1 MRLLRRKDVNML
13 EGSII
18 KGLLAMAL
26 PIMLANVI
34 QSMYNIIDMRV
45 LKQFDPGDGLAI
57 GAVSACSNL
66 NSLITSLVIGIST
79 GSNVIVARYIGR
91 KDPESRDRAMH
102 TALAFSIV
110 AGIVLAGTGILGA
123 PYFLTWTNCDPVLL
137 PDAVLYFRMYFAGV
151 PVLLLHNFLAS
162 FLRATGD
169 SQRLMATSLTGGA
182 VKVAATFLFVG
193 GIRLG
198 ILGVSFATLVSWF
211 VYLGLDLRVL
221 LPKDRAGVRVRPREI
236 RFHKKEMGEILR
248 VGIPAGLQQA
258 LYSVANVII
267 VSTVNTF
274 GKEATAGLGIANQYD
289 NILYQI
295 CTAVTVSVMPY
306 VSQNIGA
313 GNVKRAKQ
321 AMLRG
326 FCITLCL
333 AGGLGTMS
341 AIFSRQLAGFMSG
354 DPLVIAHAREKMII
368 ISSTYFICGIDR
380 MIGQSL
386 RAMGKPMAATIST
399 MIWMCAFRFFWVYVV
414 YPYLPQ
420 GNLTSLY
427 LVWPIGWVLSI
438 VTLLCIFFPTVK
450 KLDKKVALGKNAI

>member
-1 MRLLRRKDVNML
+1 MLRRKNVNML
-13 EGSII
+13 EGSIV

-66 NSLITSLVIGIST
+66 TSLITSLVIGVST

-102 TALAFSIV
+102 TALAFSIA
-110 AGIVLAGTGILGA
+110 AGIALMIIGIIGA
-123 PYFLTWTNCDPVLL
+123 PHFLTWTNCDPELL
-137 PDAVLYFRMYFAGV
+137 PQATLYFRMYFAGV
-151 PVLLLHNFLAS
+151 AILFVHNFCAS

-169 SQRLMATSLTGGA
+169 SQRLMTTSLTGGA
-182 VKVAATFLFVG
+182 VKVVGTFLFVG
-193 GIRLG
+193 GLRLG

-211 VYLGLDLRVL
+211 VYVGLDLRVL
-221 LPKDRAGVRVRPREI
+221 LPKGRTGVQVRI
-236 RFHKKEMGEILR
+236 KDICFHKKEMLEILH

-258 LYSVANVII
+258 LYSIANVII

-333 AGGLGTMS
+333 AGGLGALS
-341 AIFSRQLAGFMSG
+341 ATFSRQLAGFMSG
-354 DPLVIAHAREKMII
+354 NPMVITHAREKMII
-368 ISSTYFICGIDR
+368 ISSTYFLCGIDR

-386 RAMGKPMAATIST
+386 RAMGKPLAATIST
-399 MIWMCAFRFFWVYVV
+399 MVWMCAFRFFWVYVV
-414 YPYLPQ
+414 YPFLPQ
-420 GNLTSLY
+420 GSLTSLY
-427 LVWPIGWVLSI
+427 LVWPIGWLLSI
-438 VTLLCIFFPTVK
+438 ITLLCIFFPTVK
-450 KLDKKVALGKNAI
+450 KLSQNVAEKGAAI

>member
-1 MRLLRRKDVNML
+1 MRRKDVNML
-13 EGSII
+13 EGSIV

-57 GAVSACSNL
+57 GAVSACSTLTN
-66 NSLITSLVIGIST
+66 LITSLVIGVST

-102 TALAFSIV
+102 TALAFSMV
-110 AGIVLAGTGILGA
+110 AGLVLAAIGIVGA
-123 PYFLTWTNCDPVLL
+123 PYFLTWTNCDPDLL
-137 PDAVLYFRMYFAGV
+137 PQATLYFRMYFSGV
-151 PVLLLHNFLAS
+151 PILFLHNFLAS

-193 GIRLG
+193 GLKLG
-198 ILGVSFATLVSWF
+198 IMGVSLATLVSWF
-211 VYLGLDLRVL
+211 AYLGLDLRVL
-221 LPKDRAGVRVRPREI
+221 LPKDRAGVQVRI
-236 RFHKKEMGEILR
+236 KDVRFHKKEMKEILHI
-248 VGIPAGLQQA
+248 GIPAGLQQS
-258 LYSVANVII
+258 LYSIANVII

-295 CTAVTVSVMPY
+295 CTAVTSSVIPY

-326 FCITLCL
+326 FFITLTL
-333 AGGLGTMS
+333 GGGLGALS
-341 AIFSRQLAGFMSG
+341 AIFSHGLASFMSG
-354 DPLVIAHAREKMII
+354 DPLVIAHAREKMVI
-368 ISSTYFICGIDR
+368 ISSTYFLCGTDR
-380 MIGQSL
+380 IIGQSL
-386 RAMGKPMAATIST
+386 RAMGKPMAATVST
-399 MIWMCAFRFFWVYVV
+399 MVWMCAFRFFWVYVV
-414 YPYLPQ
+414 YPFLPQ

-427 LVWPIGWVLSI
+427 LVWPIGWLLSI
-438 VTLLCIFFPTVK
+438 VTLLCVFFPTVK
-450 KLDKKVALGKNAI
+450 KLDQKVSQNQAAI

>member
-1 MRLLRRKDVNML
+1 MLKRKDVNML
-13 EGSII
+13 GGSIV

-66 NSLITSLVIGIST
+66 TSLITALVIGIST

-102 TALAFSIV
+102 TALAFSIL
-110 AGIVLAGTGILGA
+110 AGIVLTLIGLVGA
-123 PYFLTWTNCDPVLL
+123 PYFLTWTNTDPELM
-137 PDAVLYFRMYFAGV
+137 PQAVLYFRMYFSGV
-151 PVLLLHNFLAS
+151 VVLLTHNFLAS

-169 SQRLMATSLTGGA
+169 SRRLMATSLIGGA
-182 VKVAATFLFVG
+182 VKVVGTFLFVG
-193 GIRLG
+193 GSKLG
-198 ILGVSFATLVSWF
+198 IMGVSLATLASWF
-211 VYLGLDLRVL
+211 VYVGLDLRVL
-221 LPKDRAGVRVRPREI
+221 LPKDRAAVQVRLKDI
-236 RFHKKEMGEILR
+236 RFHKKEMKEIIH
-248 VGIPAGLQQA
+248 VGAPAGLQQA
-258 LYSVANVII
+258 LYSIANVII
-267 VSTVNTF
+267 VSTVNSF
-274 GKEATAGLGIANQYD
+274 GKEATTGLGIANQYD

-326 FCITLCL
+326 FLITFSI
-333 AGGLGTMS
+333 AGGLGVLS
-341 AIFSRQLAGFMSG
+341 AAFSYSLAGFMSG
-354 DPLVIAHAREKMII
+354 NPVVIAHAREKMII
-368 ISSTYFICGIDR
+368 ISSTYFLCGTDR
-380 MIGQSL
+380 IIGQSL

-399 MIWMCAFRFFWVYVV
+399 MVWMCAFRFFWVYVV
-414 YPYLPQ
+414 YPFLPQ

-427 LVWPIGWVLSI
+427 LVWPIGWILSI
-438 VTLLCIFFPTVK
+438 ITLLCIFFPTVK
-450 KLDKKVALGKNAI
+450 KLSKNVAEKGAAL

>member
-1 MRLLRRKDVNML
+1 MLRRKNVNML
-13 EGSII
+13 EGSIV

-26 PIMLANVI
+26 PIMLANVV

-57 GAVSACSNL
+57 GAVSACSTLIN
-66 NSLITSLVIGIST
+66 LITSLVIGIAT

-91 KDPESRDRAMH
+91 KATESRDRAMH
-102 TALAFSIV
+102 TALAFSLV
-110 AGIVLAGTGILGA
+110 AGIVLTSIGLIGA
-123 PYFLTWTNCDPVLL
+123 PYFLTWTHCDPELL
-137 PDAVLYFRMYFAGV
+137 PNAVLYFRMYFAGV
-151 PVLLLHNFLAS
+151 PILFLHNFLAS

-169 SQRLMATSLTGGA
+169 SRRLMATSLTGGA

-193 GIRLG
+193 SIRLG

-211 VYLGLDLRVL
+211 TYLALDLRVL
-221 LPKDRAGVRVRPREI
+221 LPENKAAVRIRPREI
-236 RFHKKEMGEILR
+236 RFHKKEMAEILH

-258 LYSVANVII
+258 LYSIANVII

-274 GKEATAGLGIANQYD
+274 GKEATTGLGIANQYD

-295 CTAVTVSVMPY
+295 CTAVTISVMPY

-321 AMLRG
+321 AILRG
-326 FCITLCL
+326 FFITLSL
-333 AGGLGTMS
+333 GGGLGMLS
-341 AIFSRQLAGFMSG
+341 AIFSRQLAGFMSSN
-354 DPLVIAHAREKMII
+354 PLVIAHAREKMII
-368 ISSTYFICGIDR
+368 ISSTYFLCGTDR
-380 MIGQSL
+380 IIGQSL

-399 MIWMCAFRFFWVYVV
+399 MVWMCAFRFFWVYVV
-414 YPYLPQ
+414 YPLLPQ

-427 LVWPIGWVLSI
+427 LVWPIGWVMSI
-438 VTLLCIFFPTVK
+438 LCLLCVFFPTVK
-450 KLDKKVALGKNAI
+450 RLKNKLLPSQATT

>member
-1 MRLLRRKDVNML
+1 MLKRKDVNML
-13 EGSII
+13 EGSIV

-45 LKQFDPGDGLAI
+45 LKQFDPSNGIAI

-66 NSLITSLVIGIST
+66 TSLITALVIGIST

-102 TALAFSIV
+102 TALAFAIL
-110 AGIVLAGTGILGA
+110 AGITLSLIGLIGA
-123 PYFLTWTNCDPVLL
+123 PYFLTWTNCDPELL
-137 PDAVLYFRMYFAGV
+137 PNAVLYFRMYFSGV
-151 PVLLLHNFLAS
+151 VVLLLHNFLAS

-169 SQRLMATSLTGGA
+169 SRRLMATSLTGGA

-193 GIRLG
+193 GFRLG
-198 ILGVSFATLVSWF
+198 IMGVSLATLTSWF
-211 VYLGLDLRVL
+211 VYLALDLRVL
-221 LPKDRAGVRVRPREI
+221 LYKGRAGVQVRLKDV
-236 RFHKKEMGEILR
+236 RFHKKEMKEILH
-248 VGIPAGLQQA
+248 VGVPAGLQQA
-258 LYSVANVII
+258 LYSIANVII

-295 CTAVTVSVMPY
+295 CTAVTSSVIPY

-326 FCITLCL
+326 FFITLSL
-333 AGGLGTMS
+333 GGGLGALS
-341 AIFSRQLAGFMSG
+341 AIFSHGLASFMSG
-354 DPLVIAHAREKMII
+354 DPLVIAHAREKMVI
-368 ISSTYFICGIDR
+368 ISSTYFLCGTDR
-380 MIGQSL
+380 IIGQSL
-386 RAMGKPMAATIST
+386 RAMGKPMVATIST
-399 MIWMCAFRFFWVYVV
+399 MVWMCAFRFFWVYVV
-414 YPYLPQ
+414 YPFLPQ
-420 GNLTSLY
+420 GSLTSLY
-427 LVWPIGWVLSI
+427 MVWPIGWAMSI
-438 VTLLCIFFPTVK
+438 ITLLCVFFPTVK
-450 KLDKKVALGKNAI
+450 KLDKQVAEKGVAL

>member
-1 MRLLRRKDVNML
+1 MLKRKDVNML
-13 EGSII
+13 EGSIV

-57 GAVSACSNL
+57 GAVSACGTLTN
-66 NSLITSLVIGIST
+66 LITALVIGVST

-102 TALAFSIV
+102 TALAFSIM
-110 AGIVLAGTGILGA
+110 AGIILATIGVIGA
-123 PYFLTWTNCDPVLL
+123 PYFLTWTNCDPELL
-137 PDAVLYFRMYFAGV
+137 PGAVLYFRMYFSGV
-151 PVLLLHNFLAS
+151 PILLLHNFLAS

-169 SQRLMATSLTGGA
+169 SRRLMATSLTGGA
-182 VKVAATFLFVG
+182 VKVAGTFLFVG
-193 GIRLG
+193 GLRLG
-198 ILGVSFATLVSWF
+198 IMGVSLATLVSWF

-236 RFHKKEMGEILR
+236 RFHKKEMVEILH
-248 VGIPAGLQQA
+248 VGVPAGLQQA
-258 LYSVANVII
+258 LYSIANVII

-274 GKEATAGLGIANQYD
+274 GKEATTGLGIANQYD

-321 AMLRG
+321 SMLRG
-326 FCITLCL
+326 FFITFSLG
-333 AGGLGTMS
+333 GGLGALS
-341 AIFSRQLAGFMSG
+341 AIFSRELASFMSG

-368 ISSTYFICGIDR
+368 ISSTYFLCGTDR
-380 MIGQSL
+380 IIGQSL

-399 MIWMCAFRFFWVYVV
+399 MVWMCAFRFFWVYVV
-414 YPYLPQ
+414 YPFLPQ

-427 LVWPIGWVLSI
+427 LVWPIGWLLSI
-438 VTLLCIFFPTVK
+438 FTLLCVFFPTVK
-450 KLDKKVALGKNAI
+450 KLGEKAALGNTAI

>member
-1 MRLLRRKDVNML
+1 MRRKDVNML
-13 EGSII
+13 KGSIV

-66 NSLITSLVIGIST
+66 TNLITSLVIGVST

-102 TALAFSIV
+102 TALSFSLI
-110 AGIVLAGTGILGA
+110 AGITLTVIGIIGA
-123 PYFLTWTNCDPVLL
+123 PYFLTWTNCSPELL
-137 PDAVLYFRMYFAGV
+137 PNAVLYFRMYFAGV
-151 PVLLLHNFLAS
+151 PILFLHNFLAS

-169 SQRLMATSLTGGA
+169 SRRLMATSLTGGA
-182 VKVAATFLFVG
+182 VKVVATFLFVG
-193 GIRLG
+193 GLRLG
-198 ILGVSFATLVSWF
+198 ILGVSCATLVSWF
-211 VYLGLDLRVL
+211 IYLALDLRVL
-221 LPKDRAGVRVRPREI
+221 LPKGRAAVQVRIKDI
-236 RFHKKEMGEILR
+236 RFHKKEMLEILHIG
-248 VGIPAGLQQA
+248 VPAGLQQA
-258 LYSVANVII
+258 LYSIANVII

-295 CTAVTVSVMPY
+295 CTAVTSSVIPY

-326 FCITLCL
+326 FFITLSL
-333 AGGLGTMS
+333 GGGLGAMS
-341 AIFSRQLAGFMSG
+341 AIFSHGLASFMSG
-354 DPLVIAHAREKMII
+354 DPLVIAHAREKMVI
-368 ISSTYFICGIDR
+368 ISSTYFLCGTDR
-380 MIGQSL
+380 IIGQSL
-386 RAMGKPMAATIST
+386 RAMGKPLAATIST
-399 MIWMCAFRFFWVYVV
+399 MVWMCAFRFFWVYVV
-414 YPYLPQ
+414 YPFLPQ

-427 LVWPIGWVLSI
+427 LVWPVGWLMSI
-438 VTLLCIFFPTVK
+438 ITLLCVFFPTVK
-450 KLDKKVALGKNAI
+450 KLDKKVAENQAVL

>member
-1 MRLLRRKDVNML
+1 MLKRKDVNML
-13 EGSII
+13 EGSIV

-57 GAVSACSNL
+57 GAVSACGNL
-66 NSLITSLVIGIST
+66 TSLITALVIGVST

-102 TALAFSIV
+102 TALAFSMV
-110 AGIVLAGTGILGA
+110 AGIVLTIIGIVGA
-123 PYFLTWTNCDPVLL
+123 PYFLTWTNTAPELL
-137 PDAVLYFRMYFAGV
+137 PNAVLYFRMYFAGV
-151 PVLLLHNFLAS
+151 PVLFLHNFMAS

-169 SQRLMATSLTGGA
+169 SRRLMVTSLTGGA
-182 VKVAATFLFVG
+182 VKVAGTFLFVG
-193 GIRLG
+193 GFKLG
-198 ILGVSFATLVSWF
+198 IMGVSLATLVSWF

-221 LPKDRAGVRVRPREI
+221 LPKDRAGVRIYPSKI
-236 RFHKKEMGEILR
+236 RFHKKEMLEILH
-248 VGIPAGLQQA
+248 VGVPAGLQQA
-258 LYSVANVII
+258 LYSIANVII
-267 VSTVNTF
+267 VSTVNSF
-274 GKEATAGLGIANQYD
+274 GKEATTGLGIANQYD

-295 CTAVTVSVMPY
+295 CTAVTTSVMPY

-326 FCITLCL
+326 FCITFCI
-333 AGGLGTMS
+333 AGSLGAMS
-341 AIFSRQLAGFMSG
+341 ALCSRSLAGFMSSN
-354 DPLVIAHAREKMII
+354 PTVITHAREKMII
-368 ISSTYFICGIDR
+368 ISSTYFLCGTDR

-399 MIWMCAFRFFWVYVV
+399 MVWMCAFRFFWVYVV
-414 YPYLPQ
+414 YPFLPQ

-427 LVWPIGWVLSI
+427 LVWPVGWLMSI
-438 VTLLCIFFPTVK
+438 ITLLCIFFPTVK
-450 KLDKKVALGKNAI
+450 KLDRKAALNQKIL